1 MNSGPEPILMAAPS
15 PIQTQLF
22 PAKRAPTLAGYRSLA
37 IALTFVV
44 LLCSL
49 VAREYPELLTLT
61 DSTCNDYTLLS
72 ASSSCKAAA
81 VSKEADHRAAAA
93 AVYYRAPVRYEERE
107 IQTVLPSRSVGSN
120 ARLRLICILRT

>member
-1 MNSGPEPILMAAPS
+1 MAAPS

-22 PAKRAPTLAGYRSLA
+22 PDKKARALAVCQSLTL
-37 IALTFVV
+37 ALTFVV

-49 VAREYPELLTLT
+49 LAREYPELLTLT

-72 ASSSCKAAA
+72 GSSTCKATA
-81 VSKEADHRAAAA
+81 VSKETDHPAPAS
-93 AVYYRAPVRYEERE
+93 AVYARVPVRYEERE
-107 IQTVLPSRSVGSN
+107 IPIVLPSRPVRSN